1 MNNYIKLLWNG
12 LIPENPIFRLALS
25 LCPAVAVTVSVE
37 NGLMLGAAV
46 VFVQVFSSC
55 TVAIFRS
62 FIHPR
67 IRIPAYVIVIA
78 LWVSVIDMIL
88 PVISP
93 AVYEKVSLFVKLIV
107 VFAIIISRLEL
118 FASKQPLVPSF
129 FDGLGM
135 GIGFLFGLC
144 LIGAIRELSGT
155 GQIQVLGHTLLSML
169 WLPGF
174 KPLLVM
180 ILPAGGFFVIG
191 FIMATFNWVEYKLTG
206 KIPASG
212 GGH

>member
-1 MNNYIKLLWNG
+1 VSRNLTLLWNG

-25 LCPAVAVTVSVE
+25 LCPAVAVTTSIE
-37 NGLMLGAAV
+37 NGLLLGIAV
-46 VFVQVFSSC
+46 IFVQVLSSG
-55 TVAIFRS
+55 TVAIFRP

-67 IRIPAYVIVIA
+67 IRIPAYVIIIA

-88 PVISP
+88 PVFSP
-93 AVYEKVSLFVKLIV
+93 EAYRKVELFIKLIV

-118 FASKQPLVPSF
+118 FASKEPLVPSLV
-129 FDGLGM
+129 DGLGM
-135 GIGFLFGLC
+135 GIGFTFGLV
-144 LIGAIRELSGT
+144 LTGAIREFFGA
-155 GQIQVLGHTLLSML
+155 GQLLGYDIL
-169 WLPGF
+169 GF

-191 FIMATFNWVEYKLTG
+191 FIMAAFNWIEYKLTG

>member
-1 MNNYIKLLWNG
+1 MNRNITLLWNG

-25 LCPAVAVTVSVE
+25 MCPAVAVTTSIK
-37 NGLMLGAAV
+37 NGVLLGLAV

-62 FIHPR
+62 WIHPR

-93 AVYEKVSLFVKLIV
+93 AIYDQVSLFVKLIV

-118 FASKQPLVPSF
+118 FASREPLVPSF

-135 GIGFLFGLC
+135 GIGFTFGLIVIGAVRELFG
-144 LIGAIRELSGT
+144 SGT
-155 GQIQVLGHTLLSML
+155 LLGYDVL
-169 WLPGF
+169 GF

-191 FIMATFNWVEYKLTG
+191 FIMAIFNYVEYKITG

>member
-1 MNNYIKLLWNG
+1 
-12 LIPENPIFRLALS
+12 
-25 LCPAVAVTVSVE
+25 
-37 NGLMLGAAV
+37 
-46 VFVQVFSSC
+46 
-55 TVAIFRS
+55 
-62 FIHPR
+62 
-67 IRIPAYVIVIA
+67 VIA

-93 AVYEKVSLFVKLIV
+93 EVYKQVALFVKLIV

-144 LIGAIRELSGT
+144 LIGAIRELSGA
-155 GQIQVLGHTLLSML
+155 GQLYGVPVLALL
-169 WLPGF
+169 GF
-174 KPLLVM
+174 PDVKPLLVM
-180 ILPAGGFFVIG
+180 ILPTGGFFVIG
-191 FIMATFNWVEYKLTG
+191 FIMATFNWLEYKITG

>member
-1 MNNYIKLLWNG
+1 VNRNLTLLWNG

-25 LCPAVAVTVSVE
+25 LCPAVAVTTSIE
-37 NGLMLGAAV
+37 NGLLLGIAV
-46 VFVQVFSSC
+46 IFVQVLSSG
-55 TVAIFRS
+55 TVAIFRP

-67 IRIPAYVIVIA
+67 IRIPAYVIIIA

-88 PVISP
+88 PVFSP
-93 AVYEKVSLFVKLIV
+93 EAYRKVELFIKLIV

-118 FASKQPLVPSF
+118 FASKEPLVPSLV
-129 FDGLGM
+129 DGLGM
-135 GIGFLFGLC
+135 GIGFTFGLC
-144 LIGAIRELSGT
+144 LTGAIREFFGA
-155 GQIQVLGHTLLSML
+155 GQLLGYDIL
-169 WLPGF
+169 GF

-191 FIMATFNWVEYKLTG
+191 FIMAAFNWIEYKLTG

>member
-1 MNNYIKLLWNG
+1 VSRNLTLIWNG

-25 LCPAVAVTVSVE
+25 LCPAVAVTTSVK
-37 NGLMLGAAV
+37 NGLALGLAV
-46 VFVQVFSSC
+46 VFVQVMSSC
-55 TVAIFRS
+55 TVSIFKS
-62 FIHPR
+62 VIHPR
-67 IRIPAYVIVIA
+67 VRIPAFVIIIA

-88 PVISP
+88 PVVSP
-93 AVYEKVSLFVKLIV
+93 DVYEQVKLFIALIV

-118 FASKQPLVPSF
+118 FASKEPLVPSF

-144 LIGAIRELSGT
+144 LTSAIREFFGT
-155 GQIQVLGHTLLSML
+155 GQLFGIPVMENLGLASLS
-169 WLPGF
+169 PS
-174 KPLLVM
+174 LLVM

-191 FIMATFNWVEYKLTG
+191 FIMATFNWIEYKITG

>member
-1 MNNYIKLLWNG
+1 MNRNVQLLWNG

-25 LCPAVAVTVSVE
+25 LCPAVAVTTSIK
-37 NGLMLGAAV
+37 NGLLLGLAV

-55 TVAIFRS
+55 TVSIFKS

-93 AVYEKVSLFVKLIV
+93 EVYKQVALFVKLIV

-118 FASKQPLVPSF
+118 FASKEPLTPSF

-135 GIGFLFGLC
+135 GIGFTFGLC
-144 LIGAIRELSGT
+144 LTGAIREFFGA
-155 GQIQVLGHTLLSML
+155 GQLFGYDVL
-169 WLPGF
+169 GF
-174 KPLLVM
+174 KPLLIM

-191 FIMATFNWVEYKLTG
+191 FIMATFNYLEYKITG
-206 KIPASG
+206 KIPKSG
-212 GGH
+212 GAH

>member
-1 MNNYIKLLWNG
+1 LNRNIKLLWNG

-25 LCPAVAVTVSVE
+25 LCPAVAVTTSVK
-37 NGLMLGAAV
+37 NGLMLGLAV

-55 TVAIFRS
+55 TVTIFRS
-62 FIHPR
+62 YIHPR

-88 PVISP
+88 PVVSP
-93 AVYEKVSLFVKLIV
+93 AVYKEVALFVKLIV

-118 FASKQPLVPSF
+118 FASREPFVPSF

-135 GIGFLFGLC
+135 GTGFLFGLC
-144 LIGAIRELSGT
+144 LIGAIREFFGA
-155 GQIQVLGHTLLSML
+155 GQLFGYDVLG
-169 WLPGF
+169 F
-174 KPLLVM
+174 RPLLVM

-191 FIMATFNWVEYKLTG
+191 FIMATFNWIEYKVTG
-206 KIPASG
+206 KIPTSG

>member
-1 MNNYIKLLWNG
+1 MNRNLTLLWNG

-25 LCPAVAVTVSVE
+25 LCPAVAVTTSIK
-37 NGLMLGAAV
+37 NGLLLGLAV

-55 TVAIFRS
+55 TVAIFKS

-67 IRIPAYVIVIA
+67 IRIPAYVIIIA
-78 LWVSVIDMIL
+78 LWVTVIDMIL

-93 AVYEKVSLFVKLIV
+93 EVYKQVALFVKLIV

-118 FASKQPLVPSF
+118 FASKQPLTPSF

-135 GIGFLFGLC
+135 GLGFTFGLC
-144 LIGAIRELSGT
+144 LTGAIREFFGA
-155 GQIQVLGHTLLSML
+155 GQLFGYDVL
-169 WLPGF
+169 GF
-174 KPLLVM
+174 KPLLIM

-191 FIMATFNWVEYKLTG
+191 FIMATFNWLEYKITG
-206 KIPASG
+206 KIPTSG
-212 GGH
+212 GAH

>member
-1 MNNYIKLLWNG
+1 MNRNVQLLWNG

-25 LCPAVAVTVSVE
+25 LCPAVAVTTSVK
-37 NGLMLGAAV
+37 NGLMLGLAV

-55 TVAIFRS
+55 TVTIFRS
-62 FIHPR
+62 YINPR
-67 IRIPAYVIVIA
+67 IRIPAYVLIIA

-93 AVYEKVSLFVKLIV
+93 QIYKEVALFVKLIV

-118 FASKQPLVPSF
+118 FASREPFVPSF

-144 LIGAIRELSGT
+144 VIGAIRELTGAGT
-155 GQIQVLGHTLLSML
+155 LYGYDILG
-169 WLPGF
+169 F
-174 KPLLVM
+174 RPLLVM

-191 FIMATFNWVEYKLTG
+191 FLMAAMNYIEYKVTG
-206 KIPASG
+206 KIPSAG
-212 GGH
+212 GAH

>member
-1 MNNYIKLLWNG
+1 MKKYLQLLWNG
-12 LIPENPIFRLALS
+12 FIPENPIFRLALS
-25 LCPAVAVTVSVE
+25 LCPAVAVTTKVE
-37 NGLMLGAAV
+37 NGLALGLAV
-46 VFVQVFSSC
+46 VFVQVMSSC
-55 TVAIFRS
+55 TVAIFKS
-62 FIHPR
+62 VIHPR
-67 IRIPAYVIVIA
+67 VRIPAFVIIIA

-88 PVISP
+88 PVVNP
-93 AVYEKVSLFVKLIV
+93 VVYEQVKLFIALIV

-144 LIGAIRELSGT
+144 LTSAIREFFGT
-155 GQIQVLGHTLLSML
+155 GQLYGYEVMEYLGLAAYS
-169 WLPGF
+169 PS
-174 KPLLVM
+174 LLVM

-191 FIMATFNWVEYKLTG
+191 FIMATFNWIEYKITG

>member
-1 MNNYIKLLWNG
+1 MSRNLTLLWNG

-25 LCPAVAVTVSVE
+25 LCPAVAVTTSIE
-37 NGLMLGAAV
+37 NGLLLGIAV
-46 VFVQVFSSC
+46 IFVQVLSSG
-55 TVAIFRS
+55 TVAIFRP

-67 IRIPAYVIVIA
+67 IRIPAYVIIIA

-88 PVISP
+88 PVFSP
-93 AVYEKVSLFVKLIV
+93 EAYRKVELFIKLIV

-118 FASKQPLVPSF
+118 FASKEPLVPSLV
-129 FDGLGM
+129 DGLGM
-135 GIGFLFGLC
+135 GIGFTFGLV
-144 LIGAIRELSGT
+144 LTGAIREFFGA
-155 GQIQVLGHTLLSML
+155 GQLLGYDIL
-169 WLPGF
+169 GF

-191 FIMATFNWVEYKLTG
+191 FIMAAFNWIEYKLTG

>member
-1 MNNYIKLLWNG
+1 MNRNLQLLWNG
-12 LIPENPIFRLALS
+12 FIPENPIFRLALS
-25 LCPAVAVTVSVE
+25 LCPAVAVTTSVK
-37 NGLMLGAAV
+37 NGLMLGLAV

-78 LWVSVIDMIL
+78 LWVSVIDMVL

-93 AVYEKVSLFVKLIV
+93 EVYRQVALFVKLIV

-118 FASKQPLVPSF
+118 FASKEPLVPSF

-144 LIGAIRELSGT
+144 LIGAIREFFGA
-155 GQIQVLGHTLLSML
+155 GQLFGLDVL
-169 WLPGF
+169 GF

-191 FIMATFNWVEYKLTG
+191 FIMATFNYIEYKLTG

>member
-1 MNNYIKLLWNG
+1 MNRNVQLIWNG

-25 LCPAVAVTVSVE
+25 LCPAVAVTTSVK
-37 NGLMLGAAV
+37 NGLLLGIAV
-46 VFVQVFSSC
+46 VFVQVMSSC

-67 IRIPAYVIVIA
+67 VRIPAYVIIIA
-78 LWVSVIDMIL
+78 TWVSVIDMIL
-88 PVISP
+88 PVVSP
-93 AVYEKVSLFVKLIV
+93 DVYKQVALFVKLIV

-118 FASKQPLVPSF
+118 FASKEPLVPSF

-144 LIGAIRELSGT
+144 VIGAIRELSGAGT
-155 GQIQVLGHTLLSML
+155 FLGYDVL
-169 WLPGF
+169 GF

-191 FIMATFNWVEYKLTG
+191 FIMAALNYIEYKLTG
-206 KIPASG
+206 KLPTSG
-212 GGH
+212 GAH

>member
-1 MNNYIKLLWNG
+1 MKRYLTLLWNG

-25 LCPAVAVTVSVE
+25 MCPAVAVTTSVK
-37 NGLMLGAAV
+37 NGLLLGAAV

-62 FIHPR
+62 LIHPR
-67 IRIPAYVIVIA
+67 IRIPAYVLVIA

-93 AVYEKVSLFVKLIV
+93 DVYKQVALFVKLIV

-118 FASKQPLVPSF
+118 FASKEPLVPSF

-144 LIGAIRELSGT
+144 LIGAIRELSGS
-155 GQIQVLGHTLLSML
+155 GTLLGYDIL
-169 WLPGF
+169 GF
-174 KPLLVM
+174 RPLLVM

-191 FIMATFNWVEYKLTG
+191 FIMAAFNFIEYKLTG
-206 KIPASG
+206 KMPSSG
-212 GGH
+212 GAH

>member
-1 MNNYIKLLWNG
+1 LNRNIQLLWNG

-25 LCPAVAVTVSVE
+25 LCPAVAVTTSVK
-37 NGLMLGAAV
+37 NGFMLGCAV
-46 VFVQVFSSC
+46 IFVQVMSSC
-55 TVAIFRS
+55 TVAMFRS

-78 LWVSVIDMIL
+78 LWVSVIDMVL

-93 AVYEKVSLFVKLIV
+93 AVYKQVALFVKLIV

-118 FASKQPLVPSF
+118 FASKEPLVPSF
-129 FDGLGM
+129 FDGMGM

-144 LIGAIRELSGT
+144 LIGAIREFFGAGT
-155 GQIQVLGHTLLSML
+155 LAGYDIL
-169 WLPGF
+169 GF

-191 FIMATFNWVEYKLTG
+191 FIMATFNWLEYKITG

>member
-1 MNNYIKLLWNG
+1 VNRNVTLLWNG

-25 LCPAVAVTVSVE
+25 LCPAVAVTTSVK
-37 NGLMLGAAV
+37 NGLLLGLAV

-55 TVAIFRS
+55 TVSIFKS

-67 IRIPAYVIVIA
+67 IRIPAYVIIIA
-78 LWVSVIDMIL
+78 LWVTVIDMIL

-93 AVYEKVSLFVKLIV
+93 DVYKQVALFVKLIV

-118 FASKQPLVPSF
+118 FASKEPLVPSF
-129 FDGLGM
+129 YDGLGM
-135 GIGFLFGLC
+135 GAGFTFGLC
-144 LIGAIRELSGT
+144 LIGAIREFFGAGELFGYD
-155 GQIQVLGHTLLSML
+155 VL
-169 WLPGF
+169 GF

-191 FIMATFNWVEYKLTG
+191 FIMATFNWLEYKITG
-206 KIPASG
+206 KLPKSG